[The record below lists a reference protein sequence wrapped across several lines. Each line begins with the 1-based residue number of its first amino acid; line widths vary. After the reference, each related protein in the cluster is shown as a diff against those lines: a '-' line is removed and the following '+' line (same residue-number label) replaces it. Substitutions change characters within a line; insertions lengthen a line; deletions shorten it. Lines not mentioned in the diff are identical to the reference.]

1 VIWPVSGEGH
11 CRPVPSGGQN
21 RPSEEGDRQEMQ
33 AEAGRGSPIRDARLP
48 EIEQKYGDAD
58 RGQGDDDL
66 HRAGSFVA
74 DEVTA
79 NAPCE

>member
-1 VIWPVSGEGH
+1 
-11 CRPVPSGGQN
+11 
-21 RPSEEGDRQEMQ
+21 MQ